1 MLRGVLFCA
10 FLIFSHLWP
19 QSLPHVLIVVS
30 NQHPLQHHTLIHIG
44 GVTWCGTPKVA
55 GRAGPAL
62 GSLGSRTTEAHC
74 PWNAEWSP
82 CQGPFSGGMV
92 NQGGESWQVSPPC
105 SEFFWTW
112 VQVDRCWWKVSR
124 IQLQLNSLTIVV
136 ISYMTIPA
144 VKKSTLAAH
153 GSSMLF
159 FMCPWLEKSAGTHIP
174 ITFGLC
180 VGAPCSLK
188 RYPKRNW
195 RIYEEQNDPL
205 GILASAGLNPW
216 ILMTTSSPKSLKH
229 LTTIAVIA
237 PSTRPSDPR
246 QTLLPVRWIVK
257 ASQVGF

>member
-30 NQHPLQHHTLIHIG
+30 NQHFLQHHTLIHIG

-105 SEFFWTW
+105 SEVFLTW

-159 FMCPWLEKSAGTHIP
+159 FMYPWLEKSAEL
-174 ITFGLC
+174 TFQ
-180 VGAPCSLK
+180 SL
-188 RYPKRNW
+188 
-195 RIYEEQNDPL
+195 
-205 GILASAGLNPW
+205 LASALVPLVHSKGTQKETGGFMKNKMTPW
-216 ILMTTSSPKSLKH
+216 ESLH
-229 LTTIAVIA
+229 LQV
-237 PSTRPSDPR
+237 ST
-246 QTLLPVRWIVK
+246 
-257 ASQVGF
+257 VGFWWPPPPLRA